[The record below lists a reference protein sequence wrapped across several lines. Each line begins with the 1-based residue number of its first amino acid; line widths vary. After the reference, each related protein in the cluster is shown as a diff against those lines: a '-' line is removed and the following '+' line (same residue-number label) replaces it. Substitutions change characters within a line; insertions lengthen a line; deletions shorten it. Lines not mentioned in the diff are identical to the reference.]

1 MILGNKSGLY
11 IFFFII
17 FFSLYETLYLS
28 ILPEYFHIKNI
39 NIKWLCY
46 LLVSILFLINFFKIG
61 LKGLQQQKYILFYTI
76 FLISYSTFNLINN
89 YELLDLYFNHIKIL
103 FGLPISYQI
112 NIYLISKYFKII
124 SVALSFCLLF
134 YYINRVTYLEFKK
147 CIFTFYTIII
157 LSCLIIQIYFY
168 INILPDI
175 NTINQLSIFSDSI
188 NRDTA
193 VLKFVGKKL
202 TIENGAIVF
211 DNSLHIRLIGIFK
224 EPSTL
229 AFFSSIIFF
238 LRFENLFKN
247 RLFIYFYFFLSVCSA
262 YLFIGTVSLKHAI
275 FYLLIFFIIFF
286 RYKNYLRRDFYFI
299 ILPFLFVIFIDVL
312 FSTGF
317 VYSFLSKAIYYAI
330 AIYAKIFNIDIDT
343 LIITR
348 NFLAEQEL
356 LDKFGNI
363 AKKDIPIV
371 PEHFQN
377 NIGFIGKS
385 GLLEQIIGNSFV
397 AKYWSEF
404 YQLFIGSSMIFYHYF
419 LGGFFSIL
427 IFYQL
432 VINSLNNTFEVKFKN
447 FYKVFIFETIAFIIL
462 IICYYLLTK
471 DQLSL
476 DIIAIQC
483 FLIIISTENNEN
495 KLFKKI
501 K

>member
-1 MILGNKSGLY
+1 MILRNKRGLY
-11 IFFFII
+11 IFFFLI
-17 FFSLYETLYLS
+17 FFSLYETIYLS
-28 ILPEYFHIKNI
+28 VFPEFLQIRNI

-46 LLVSILFLINFFKIG
+46 LLVLILFLINFFKIG
-61 LKGLQQQKYILFYTI
+61 LKGLLQQKYILFYTI
-76 FLISYSTFNLINN
+76 ILISYSTFNLLNN
-89 YELLDLYFNHIKIL
+89 YELLDLYFNHIKMI
-103 FGLPISYQI
+103 FGLPTVYQI

-134 YYINRVTYLEFKK
+134 YYINRVTFFEFKK
-147 CIFTFYTIII
+147 CIFVFYTIII
-157 LSCLIIQIYFY
+157 LSCIIIQIYFY

-202 TIENGAIVF
+202 IIENGALVF
-211 DNSLHIRLIGIFK
+211 DNNLHIRLIGIFK

-238 LRFENLFKN
+238 LKFENLFKN

-262 YLFIGTVSLKHAI
+262 YLFIGTVSLKHSI
-275 FYLLIFFIIFF
+275 FYLLVFFIIFS
-286 RYKNYLRRDFYFI
+286 RYKIYLRRDFYFI
-299 ILPFLFVIFIDVL
+299 ISPFLIVIFIDVL

-317 VYSFLSKAIYYAI
+317 VYSLISKGIYYV
-330 AIYAKIFNIDIDT
+330 IYLYSKTFSIDINT
-343 LIITR
+343 LIITK

-363 AKKDIPIV
+363 IKKDIPIL
-371 PEHFQN
+371 PEYFEN
-377 NIGFIGKS
+377 KIGPIEKS
-385 GLLEQIIGNSFV
+385 GLLERIIGNSFF

-404 YQLFIGSSMIFYHYF
+404 YQLFVGSSMIFYHYF
-419 LGGFFSIL
+419 LGGVFSIL

-432 VINSLNNTFEVKFKN
+432 AINLLNNNFAVKFKN
-447 FYKVFIFETIAFIIL
+447 FYKVFDLETIAFIIL

-495 KLFKKI
+495 KSFKKI

>member
-11 IFFFII
+11 IFFFLI

-28 ILPEYFHIKNI
+28 ILPEFLNIKNI

-61 LKGLQQQKYILFYTI
+61 LKGILQQKYILFYTI
-76 FLISYSTFNLINN
+76 FLISYSTFNLLNN

-103 FGLPISYQI
+103 FGLPTGYQI

-124 SVALSFCLLF
+124 SVTLSFCLLF
-134 YYINRVTYLEFKK
+134 YYINRVTFLEFKK
-147 CIFTFYTIII
+147 CIFAFYAIII

-168 INILPDI
+168 INILPEI

-193 VLKFVGKKL
+193 VFKFVGKKL
-202 TIENGAIVF
+202 SIENGALVF
-211 DNSLHIRLIGIFK
+211 DNAIHLRLIGIFK

-238 LRFENLFKN
+238 LKFENLFKN

-275 FYLLIFFIIFF
+275 FYLLVFFVIFF

-299 ILPFLFVIFIDVL
+299 ILPFLFVIFIDLL

-317 VYSFLSKAIYYAI
+317 VYSFISKAIYYAI
-330 AIYAKIFNIDIDT
+330 VIYSKIFNIDFNT
-343 LIITR
+343 LIITK

-356 LDKFGNI
+356 LDKLGNI
-363 AKKDIPIV
+363 AKKDIPIL
-371 PEHFQN
+371 PENFLN
-377 NIGFIGKS
+377 KIDYFGES
-385 GLLEQIIGNSFV
+385 GLLERIIGNSFL
-397 AKYWSEF
+397 AKNWSEF
-404 YQLFIGSSMIFYHYF
+404 YQLFIGNSMIFYHYF
-419 LGGFFSIL
+419 LGGVFSIL

-432 VINSLNNTFEVKFKN
+432 AINLLINNLEVKFKN
-447 FYKVFIFETIAFIIL
+447 FYKVFDLETIAFIIL
-462 IICYYLLTK
+462 IIFYYLLTK

-476 DIIAIQC
+476 DIIVIQC
-483 FLIIISTENNEN
+483 FLIIISTDNNEN